1 MRYHKRKEQPFDY
14 YSLNSMEQ
22 RLELAFTH
30 TVNRGGYNDDYVR
43 ALTETIGALKNLKRF
58 Q

>member
-1 MRYHKRKEQPFDY
+1 MRYYKKEQPYDY
-14 YSLNSMEQ
+14 YSLNALEQ

-30 TVNRGGYNDDYVR
+30 TVNRGGYNDDYIK
-43 ALTETIGALKNLKRF
+43 ALTLTISALKNLKRF